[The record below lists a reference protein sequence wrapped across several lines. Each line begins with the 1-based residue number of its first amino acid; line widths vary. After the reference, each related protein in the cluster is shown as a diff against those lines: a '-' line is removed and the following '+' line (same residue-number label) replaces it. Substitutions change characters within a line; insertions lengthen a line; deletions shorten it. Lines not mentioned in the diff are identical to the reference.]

1 MMNVLLL
8 DTCTFLWIAANAP
21 ELTANARELF
31 SEPDNKVYLSTVS
44 VWEIAVKHALGKL
57 PLPDTQAVFVR
68 EQREQH
74 QIDSLVLDEDS
85 TLQLHKLPPIHR
97 DPFDRMLV
105 CQAIEHDL
113 IILTPD
119 PMIKQYPVKTIW

>member
-1 MMNVLLL
+1 MNVLLL

-21 ELTANARELF
+21 ELTANARAFF
-31 SEPDNKVYLSTVS
+31 SDPDNKVFLSTVS

-57 PLPDTQAVFVR
+57 PLPDTPAIFVR

-74 QIDSLVLDEDS
+74 HIDSLALDEGS
-85 TLQLHKLPPIHR
+85 TLQLHKLPKIHR